1 MKYSAK
7 LRSKLHEFKISK
19 RSLSLLREAG
29 IRTIHYSNGYAHVNY
44 QGSGMRLHSLLMLL
58 LGHDLKGMEV
68 DHKNRNKLDNR
79 ISNLRISTR
88 AQNMGNIGARKKNS
102 HGFKGIYFHRGIQR
116 WAANIGSPTKYLGSF
131 KTKNEAAAAYNAA
144 AKKYFGKFAKLNKI
158 PK

>member
-1 MKYSAK
+1 
-7 LRSKLHEFKISK
+7 
-19 RSLSLLREAG
+19 
-29 IRTIHYSNGYAHVNY
+29 
-44 QGSGMRLHSLLMLL
+44 MRLHSLLMIL

-144 AKKYFGKFAKLNKI
+144 AKKYFGKFAKLNQI